1 MFQSA
6 EEIEEHFEFLK
17 RRRMEESLKLEQLNQ
32 AQMDIKIEV
41 NTKLRYNEKL
51 QLKRKGA
58 TAAFKSMTRAKRN
71 HVPDGLGVVKDE
83 VPDIG

>member
-1 MFQSA
+1 LFQSA

-51 QLKRKGA
+51 HL
-58 TAAFKSMTRAKRN
+58 RA
-71 HVPDGLGVVKDE
+71 
-83 VPDIG
+83 